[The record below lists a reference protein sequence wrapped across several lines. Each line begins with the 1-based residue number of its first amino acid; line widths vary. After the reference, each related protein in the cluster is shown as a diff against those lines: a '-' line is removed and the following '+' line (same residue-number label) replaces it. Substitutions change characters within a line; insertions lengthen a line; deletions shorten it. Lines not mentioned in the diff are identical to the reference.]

1 MKSKIF
7 NVVRYTVEKNIRNK
21 WFIILNILLLLVTIV
36 AFNFNTVKNILKNNN
51 ISFGDKTQIIV
62 LDNNNLIYDY
72 LNEKF
77 TLNSDIELIQETENK
92 EYTKDNVENNQVIVT
107 VEEDDLDVKA
117 KVISQEGVNANYI
130 QIIEDALK
138 EAKEKKYA
146 STYNIDLDTLNKLKE
161 QPEIERIM
169 LGVDNN
175 NTDSKYAMQTV
186 FNYIIFFILLLIL
199 SKIANDISQEKI
211 NKSIEYVLTSIS
223 AKGYLIAK
231 VLSINLTFIVQI
243 IFTMLYF
250 LVAMLINSILN
261 MYILGPSLDIQTV
274 DLTSISTFVDTNL
287 IIYCIIAFIYL
298 LLTIF
303 ILCIIQAIFSSKT
316 TNITEAGNATVILIT
331 ANLIIYMLSTF
342 LVTPLKAPTMI
353 SYIVSCIPIA
363 SMYFVPTMVLLGQAN
378 IIQVIIATIL
388 LILSGILLVRY
399 GATFFKNGVLDYSNK
414 KSKKNNEDEDVIE
427 VQKQKIAKT
436 EYSKIGYVLGFSVI
450 LFILLQLIFTYILQ
464 ILNVP
469 LYNILNKSI
478 SLETIET
485 ITRMISF
492 VISLIVPALFV
503 MSYSEKEK
511 IEKCNKKSYF
521 KYVLIALPL
530 VLIVQIVVGIILE
543 KIGLNYDVLDK
554 VNMFN
559 DKTIIGKVLFFIEV
573 AVLPAIFEEFY
584 IRKAVLNYTKKYGIC
599 FAVIASSLL
608 FSVVHFNLSQML
620 FAFIM
625 GVILSIITLKTNS
638 IVPSG
643 MIHLLNN
650 GYAALVMIFES
661 NNIVLGII
669 NIIYF
674 SLILIGIVLI
684 IIELVKN
691 KGKFIKIKNTVKKES
706 NIMKKYRY
714 IFCDYTFI
722 ISIITCAVLLVATQ
736 KLLMIL

>member
-342 LVTPLKAPTMI
+342 LVTPLKAPTII
-353 SYIVSCIPIA
+353 SYIVSCI
-363 SMYFVPTMVLLGQAN
+363 
-378 IIQVIIATIL
+378 
-388 LILSGILLVRY
+388 
-399 GATFFKNGVLDYSNK
+399 
-414 KSKKNNEDEDVIE
+414 
-427 VQKQKIAKT
+427 KIA
-436 EYSKIGYVLGFSVI
+436 
-450 LFILLQLIFTYILQ
+450 
-464 ILNVP
+464 
-469 LYNILNKSI
+469 
-478 SLETIET
+478 
-485 ITRMISF
+485 
-492 VISLIVPALFV
+492 
-503 MSYSEKEK
+503 
-511 IEKCNKKSYF
+511 
-521 KYVLIALPL
+521 
-530 VLIVQIVVGIILE
+530 
-543 KIGLNYDVLDK
+543 
-554 VNMFN
+554 
-559 DKTIIGKVLFFIEV
+559 
-573 AVLPAIFEEFY
+573 
-584 IRKAVLNYTKKYGIC
+584 
-599 FAVIASSLL
+599 
-608 FSVVHFNLSQML
+608 
-620 FAFIM
+620 
-625 GVILSIITLKTNS
+625 
-638 IVPSG
+638 
-643 MIHLLNN
+643 
-650 GYAALVMIFES
+650 
-661 NNIVLGII
+661 
-669 NIIYF
+669 
-674 SLILIGIVLI
+674 
-684 IIELVKN
+684 
-691 KGKFIKIKNTVKKES
+691 
-706 NIMKKYRY
+706 
-714 IFCDYTFI
+714 
-722 ISIITCAVLLVATQ
+722 
-736 KLLMIL
+736 